1 MSEDLYDLSMLF
13 KLTTGDSILCQVL
26 SDTENNIVIRDPIQ
40 ISTVSVPSP
49 EGIRVST
56 FYSKWFQGTDSRVH
70 MIRKQHILSAA
81 IPDELTREE
90 YIRIV
95 DEQNDQPIK
104 KPLKVGKKSTK
115 NSDSWLDD
123 MNFKFDPD
131 HDRFKN

>member
-1 MSEDLYDLSMLF
+1 MIF

-26 SDTENNIVIRDPIQ
+26 SDTENNIIIRDPIK
-40 ISTVSVPSP
+40 INNVIVPST

-81 IPDELTREE
+81 IPDELTKED

-95 DEQNDQPIK
+95 DEQIDQAIEK
-104 KPLKVGKKSTK
+104 QSNTNKKSTK
-115 NSDSWLDD
+115 NSNSWVDN
-123 MNFKFDPD
+123 MNFKLDSEQ
-131 HDRFKN
+131 DRFKN